1 MTVISIYCALEGQVS
16 VHDNNT
22 IKVSS
27 FTSFISNLKK
37 NLSPQK
43 FLILEISLSHSL
55 ADVTD
60 ETEAIKFKKTVQEN
74 KKDKKR

>member
-43 FLILEISLSHSL
+43 FLILEISLS
-55 ADVTD
+55 VTD